1 MQKTKVLHILWS
13 GRSGGAERFV
23 RDITLHLDRDRFEN
37 TVIFLSEGGWLAD
50 SIAENG
56 TKVFYLGMRH
66 GFSILAALKILR
78 VLRAVSPRI
87 AHVHCRN
94 YLINLILI
102 LFSRVPCVYFEHGG
116 NLIGDHPKKEV
127 VFYKLYGPFFKV
139 VLANSEYVK
148 SQVIAVS
155 GLPEEK
161 VKTFY
166 IGIDPAPDNV
176 TVDKDEIKSGIG
188 IPPANKVVGIVGR
201 LTPAKGMDDFIR
213 VCAHLD
219 KLKGDERY
227 TYLIIGNGPLLGE
240 LEKLADEL
248 RVDIK
253 FLGDRQ
259 DVPRILKAFDVFVFT
274 SKWESFGIVLLEAMA
289 AKVPVV
295 GFDVA
300 GANEIIA
307 KGGGVMV
314 EGRNHQKAAECI
326 IEVLESPG
334 VRQKLAEDGYENV
347 WKNFNIRNT
356 MRELGI
362 IYEPLSQRQ

>member
-66 GFSILAALKILR
+66 GFSLLAALKILR

-87 AHVHCRN
+87 AHIHCRN
-94 YLINLILI
+94 FLINLILI
-102 LFSRVPCVYFEHGG
+102 FFSRVPCVYFEHGG
-116 NLIGDHPKKEV
+116 NLIGDHPEKEAI
-127 VFYKLYGPFFKV
+127 FYKLFGPFFKV

-148 SQVIAVS
+148 SQVIKVS

-166 IGIDPAPDNV
+166 IGIDPVPYSV
-176 TVDKDEIKSGIG
+176 TIDKDEIKRGIG

-201 LTPAKGMDDFIR
+201 LTPAKGMDDFIK

-227 TYLIIGNGPLLGE
+227 TYLIVGNGPLLGE

-259 DVPRILKAFDVFVFT
+259 DVPRILKTFDVFVFT
-274 SKWESFGIVLLEAMA
+274 SKWEPFGIVLLEAMA
-289 AKVPVV
+289 AGVPVV
-295 GFDVA
+295 GFEVPGADEILLKA
-300 GANEIIA
+300 GAIIIPQRDTTIAA
-307 KGGGVMV
+307 KAV
-314 EGRNHQKAAECI
+314 I
-326 IEVLESPG
+326 DL
-334 VRQKLAEDGYENV
+334 LEDGKMTAAIRAAGFKNISE
-347 WKNFNIRNT
+347 NFNIKKSMLALEN
-356 MRELGI
+356 
-362 IYEPLSQRQ
+362 IYNSLS